1 MKKMNQNITTASTSA
16 FFNVADYSDVV
27 IRLLGT
33 YDGSMEFYAAN
44 TVLEDIANYAPLAV
58 QDLESTNW
66 TTAVTSETGA
76 SPSIELKQFRVSVAG
91 LTSIAV
97 KSASGFSGQCMV
109 IVTAVSNTNAR

>member
-1 MKKMNQNITTASTSA
+1 MKTMSGSISAASTA
-16 FFNVADYSDVV
+16 RFFTVADYSDVV
-27 IRLLGT
+27 IRVLGT
-33 YDGSMEFYAAN
+33 YDGNVEFYAAN
-44 TVLEDIANYAPLAV
+44 TNLEDIINYAPLAV

-76 SPSIELKQFRVSVAG
+76 SPSLEIKQFRVSVAG

-97 KSASGFSGQCMV
+97 KSASGFSGQCTV